1 MKNAYGKGMA
11 NSKNPAQESPVY
23 QLSDQ
28 YIEQLAQSDPGL
40 ATALG
45 IAGHDHEMTDFSP
58 KGHEQRHEIT
68 REVLNKLN
76 TLDTTGDRDRLAA
89 GVLRNSLEMST
100 LEFDAGEHLRSIRVI
115 AGDVDSARSIF
126 DLMPTATAENWKTI
140 AERMQA
146 VPNAFAGMRESWGL
160 GMSRDI
166 VAPRRQALVVA
177 EQLESWAGTPSAPG
191 FFTQFAESA
200 SVVTGAPVEQLR
212 RAAVDASN
220 SMAET
225 AKFLRQTY
233 AQSADP
239 RNGVG
244 QERHALA
251 RRRFMGMNIDAREA
265 YEWGFS
271 EVSRLDAELTKTAKE
286 INPNMSLDEV
296 RNFLDTDPSH
306 SIEGEKNLREWLQKL
321 MDDAMS
327 FLIRENHFEI
337 PKEIHRV
344 EAMISPPGGAAA
356 MYYTSPSEDLTRPG
370 RTWYPANGRTR
381 FPLWSEPTTAYHEG
395 VPGHHLQ
402 IGMATVNSEKLSRF
416 QRNEFVSG
424 HGEGWAL
431 YAERL
436 MDELGFLSKPE
447 YRLGYLYAQAFRAA
461 RIVVDIGMHCEYT
474 IPKSSKWHGGEAW
487 TPELA
492 LQFLSARS
500 SSDDAFNKSE
510 INRYLGWPAQAISY
524 KLGERVWLSLRDDA
538 KRKHGANFDLRAW
551 HAYALDLGN
560 LGLDLLKTELA
571 RF

>member
-1 MKNAYGKGMA
+1 MI
-11 NSKNPAQESPVY
+11 NSQAPEQLSPVY

-28 YIEQLAQSDPGL
+28 YIEQLAESDPGL

-45 IAGHDHEMTDFSP
+45 ISGHDHEMTDFSP
-58 KGHEQRHEIT
+58 RGHEQRHAIT
-68 REVLNKLN
+68 LSTFEKLN
-76 TLDTTGDRDRLAA
+76 SLHVSTDRDRLAA
-89 GVLRNSLEMST
+89 GVLRNSLEMSK
-100 LEFDAGEHLRSIRVI
+100 LEYDAGEHLRSIRVI
-115 AGDVDSARSIF
+115 AGDIDSARAIF

-140 AERMQA
+140 AERMRA
-146 VPNAFAGMRESWGL
+146 VPKAFAGMRESWNL
-160 GMSRDI
+160 GI
-166 VAPRRQALVVA
+166 AQNTVAPRRQVLAVA
-177 EQLESWAGTPSAPG
+177 EQLETWAGTPSNPG
-191 FFTQFAESA
+191 FFNRFAESA
-200 SVVTGAPVEQLR
+200 RPVIGAPVEQLR
-212 RAAVDASN
+212 QAAVEAS
-220 SMAET
+220 SAMAET
-225 AKFLRQTY
+225 AKYLRQTY
-233 AQSADP
+233 APVADP

-244 QERHALA
+244 EERHGLA

-265 YEWGFS
+265 YEWGFA
-271 EVSRLDAELTKTAKE
+271 EVMRLDNELAKTAKA
-286 INPNMSLDEV
+286 IDPNATLDEV
-296 RNFLDTDPSH
+296 RNFLDNDPKN
-306 SIEGEKNLREWLQKL
+306 SIEGEENLREWLQQL

-327 FLIRENHFEI
+327 FLIRENHFAI

-436 MDELGFLSKPE
+436 MDELGFLGKPE

-461 RIVVDIGMHCEYT
+461 RIVVDIGMHCEFT
-474 IPKSSKWHGGEAW
+474 VPKESKWHSGEAW

-492 LQFLSARS
+492 LEFLSARS
-500 SSDDAFNKSE
+500 SSDDEFNRSE

-524 KLGERVWLSLRDDA
+524 KLGERVWLSLREDA

-551 HAYALDLGN
+551 HAFALDLGN

>member
-1 MKNAYGKGMA
+1 MTKSQSNE
-11 NSKNPAQESPVY
+11 QLSPVY

-68 REVLNKLN
+68 RATLGKLN
-76 TLDTTGDRDRLAA
+76 TLDTTADHDRLAA

-115 AGDVDSARSIF
+115 AGDVDSARAIF

-146 VPNAFAGMRESWGL
+146 VPDAFAGMRESWSL
-160 GMSRDI
+160 GMSRSI

-177 EQLESWAGTPSAPG
+177 EQLETWAGTPSAPG

-200 SVVTGAPVEQLR
+200 SVVNGAPMTALR
-212 RAAVDASN
+212 EAAVDASN
-220 SMAET
+220 SMMQT

-233 AQSADP
+233 APAADP

-244 QERHALA
+244 EDRHALA
-251 RRRFMGMNIDAREA
+251 RRRFMGMSIDAREA
-265 YEWGFS
+265 YEWGFA

-306 SIEGEKNLREWLQKL
+306 SIEGEENLREWLQKL

-327 FLIRENHFEI
+327 FLIRENHFDI

-356 MYYTSPSEDLTRPG
+356 MYYTSPSEDLSRPG

-436 MDELGFLSKPE
+436 MDELGFLGKPE

-474 IPKSSKWHGGEAW
+474 IPKESKWHSGEAW
-487 TPELA
+487 TPDLA
-492 LQFLSARS
+492 LEFLSARS
-500 SSDDAFNKSE
+500 SSDEAFNKSE

-538 KRKHGANFDLRAW
+538 KRKHGAKFDLRAW